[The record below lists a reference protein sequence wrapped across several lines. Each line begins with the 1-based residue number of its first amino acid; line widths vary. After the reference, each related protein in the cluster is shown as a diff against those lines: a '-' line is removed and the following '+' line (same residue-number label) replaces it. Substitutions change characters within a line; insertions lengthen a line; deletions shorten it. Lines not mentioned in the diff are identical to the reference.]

1 MQDCVNALQ
10 MHLAT
15 YLDNGSV
22 PQQVTSQRGG
32 RVTKSLKQRLEK
44 KDGRVR
50 GNLMGKRVNFTAR
63 TVITPDPNL
72 ELDEIGIPWRDVAR
86 HLTFPEPVNQIN
98 IKDLTQRVKVGP
110 DGHNGANYI
119 VEEDGTRINL
129 KMVTTLNF

>member
-1 MQDCVNALQ
+1 MQDCINALQ

-15 YLDNGSV
+15 YLDNSSV

-72 ELDEIGIPWRDVAR
+72 ELDEIGIPWKDVAR

-98 IKDLTQRVKVGP
+98 IKDLTERVKVGP
-110 DGHNGANYI
+110 DGKFQLSQFKKN
-119 VEEDGTRINL
+119 
-129 KMVTTLNF
+129 